1 MKILINESQFN
12 LLNEDTN
19 GLDDLIN
26 DIIYKYPNTKDYVD
40 EIKNFI
46 LNSGCQNI
54 SVEKL
59 NNPAIKGLALHDK
72 VVLNTSIFNDNL
84 KLPDF
89 LFVIFHEIA
98 HQYQYRKYG
107 EEKMYEVYI
116 GDLSM
121 SDAAEWMKGVEI
133 VADEFATRKVRQF
146 VKLGLINGDDKLP
159 KGFYK
164 NVGLIPFINLISNVR
179 NEIKNKNIKNKSE
192 ISQLFYNMVKSKV

>member
-1 MKILINESQFN
+1 MKILINESQFK

-19 GLDDLIN
+19 GLDDLID
-26 DIIYKYPNTKDYVD
+26 DILYKYPETKTHID

-46 LNSGCQNI
+46 INSGCQNI

-72 VVLNTSIFNDNL
+72 VVLNTSIFNDNI

-89 LFVIFHEIA
+89 LFVLFHEIA
-98 HQYQYRKYG
+98 HQYQYKKYG

-121 SDAAEWMKGVEI
+121 DDAAEWMKGVEI

-146 VKLGLINGDDKLP
+146 VKLGLINSDVKLP

-164 NVGLIPFINLISNVR
+164 NVGLTPFINLISNVR
-179 NEIKNKNIKNKSE
+179 SEIKNKNIKNKSE